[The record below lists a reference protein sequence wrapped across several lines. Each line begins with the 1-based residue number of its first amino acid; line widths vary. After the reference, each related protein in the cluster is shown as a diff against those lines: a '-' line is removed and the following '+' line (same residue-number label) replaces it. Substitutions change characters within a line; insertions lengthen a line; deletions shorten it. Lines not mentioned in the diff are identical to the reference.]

1 MKLNLRSI
9 TTTLMKKSFI
19 IIIACITGFLIIS
32 CNQDK
37 GTRTVFVGSDRSSP
51 QALYATGKLN
61 KALLKS
67 GYTVIE
73 AKNAAGCIIDLRI
86 AENLPAEGFSL
97 VSNGKN
103 ITITGGD
110 ARGMIYGALS
120 LAEDLRNGI
129 RLGKVC
135 DRAEKP
141 YYPLR
146 AIKHNTPWDSYRP
159 SSAIDQH
166 YETVRDLDYWRAF
179 LDMMAENRFNSLG
192 IFNLH
197 PFVYMIRPKNFPE
210 ASPFNDQEMK
220 EWEDFHH
227 ELIKMAEERAIDTY
241 IFPFNIFVSE
251 QFSKAHNVALTNF
264 YPHYYCAGDTS
275 EIVRRYMRECVTQV
289 LQEYPGLTG
298 IGFTIGEGMA
308 GMTPQQREE
317 WMFGTYIE
325 GMRLAG
331 RKVKLVHRIPFS
343 STTESLGATSVD
355 LERLTRKAIEK
366 EASLDFIEGPIYA
379 DLKYNWSHA
388 HSTPKLVKVHGGK
401 MYDTF
406 YNPEPEGYKITY
418 TARNEDFFAL
428 RWGVPQF
435 IRDHIKL
442 NSQTYNGGYFVGSE
456 TYIPALDYF
465 TALES
470 PVDWKY
476 AFERQWLFYK
486 LWGRLL
492 YDPATPDKTFE
503 DEFLRRYGKIA
514 RSLPEAFSL
523 ASSTQL
529 RLASLYDCGWDF
541 TLYGE
546 GFLALQG
553 DSTKYISVNRLISQP
568 ALDPDYISVKDY
580 VEGLLKGETFGE
592 KKVTPPEL
600 SELLRNDCSKAL
612 QLVKNINTSRNVS
625 LMYEV
630 ADVKTWAYLGLHLAE
645 KLEGAVALQTYRL
658 KGGEDNRE
666 KAITH
671 LKKALGNWDKVIEI
685 TRPIYKD
692 MPLTHYNGSSYDRN
706 DNNLFHW
713 ARIRPEVA
721 RDVEIAEKASP
732 KNSADEH

>member
-1 MKLNLRSI
+1 MMKNFFIVFVALI
-9 TTTLMKKSFI
+9 TAFM
-19 IIIACITGFLIIS
+19 ITS
-32 CNQDK
+32 CNK
-37 GTRTVFVGSDRSSP
+37 GKSSRSVYVKFDQSSP
-51 QALYATGKLN
+51 QALYASGRLKD
-61 KALLKS
+61 ALSESGYSVTELSNKS
-67 GYTVIE
+67 GTKIE
-73 AKNAAGCIIDLRI
+73 LSVKTGD
-86 AENLPAEGFSL
+86 LPAESFS
-97 VSNGKN
+97 VTKKGKN
-103 ITITGGD
+103 IVIAGGD
-110 ARGMIYGALS
+110 SRGMIYGALS
-120 LAEDLRNGI
+120 VSEDLRN
-129 RLGKVC
+129 KVKLQNIK
-135 DRAEKP
+135 DRMETP

-166 YETVRDLDYWRAF
+166 YETVRDLGYWEAF

-210 ASPFNDQEMK
+210 ASPFNEEEMK
-220 EWEDFHH
+220 EWESFHH
-227 ELIKMAEERAIDTY
+227 ELLHMAAERAIDTY

-251 QFSKAHNVALTNF
+251 EFSRAHNVATVNF
-264 YPHYYCAGDTS
+264 YPHYYCAGDTT
-275 EIVRRYMRECVTQV
+275 EIVQRYMRECVTQV
-289 LQEYPGLTG
+289 LQEYPDLTG
-298 IGFTIGEGMA
+298 IGFTLGEGMA
-308 GMTPQQREE
+308 GMTPQEREK
-317 WMFGTYIE
+317 WMTDTYIE
-325 GMRLAG
+325 GMRQAG

-343 STTESLGATSVD
+343 STTESLGATSVE
-355 LERLTRKAIEK
+355 LEKLTRKAIEN
-366 EASLDFIEGPIYA
+366 EANLDFIDGPVWA

-435 IRDHIKL
+435 IRDHIDQ
-442 NSQTYNGGYFVGSE
+442 NSQTYVGGYFVGSE

-465 TALES
+465 SSIE
-470 PVDWKY
+470 PVSWKY

-492 YDPATPDKTFE
+492 YDPATPDKIFE
-503 DEFLRRYGKIA
+503 DEFIRRYGEIA
-514 RSLPEAFSL
+514 RPLPEALSL

-546 GFLALQG
+546 GFMALQG

-568 ALDPDYISVKDY
+568 PLDPDYVSVKDY
-580 VEGLLKGETFGE
+580 VEVLSKGRTFE
-592 KKVTPPEL
+592 ENKVTPPEL
-600 SELLRNDCSKAL
+600 AGLLRNDCSRAL
-612 QLVKNINTSRNVS
+612 QLVEAINTSGNTS

-630 ADVKTWAYLGLHLAE
+630 ADVKAWAYLGLHLAE
-645 KLEGAVALQTYRL
+645 KLEGAVALQIFR
-658 KGGEDNRE
+658 KQGGEENRE
-666 KAITH
+666 KAIIH
-671 LKKALGNWDKVIEI
+671 LKAALDNWDRLIEI

-692 MPLTHYNGSSYDRN
+692 MPLTHLNGSSHDRN

-713 ARIRPEVA
+713 ARIRPAVA
-721 RDVEIAEKASP
+721 RDIEIAEQA
-732 KNSADEH
+732 AF